1 MVIWWRVVE
10 ELFFLWHSAT
20 SSLYRKQHSEVT
32 SAMIVRSNFKCPQFF
47 IVHFGSKII
56 QLSNGVTEDRLAI
69 LFSSPKII
77 QSQFAGSSVIPNGTV
92 AAQSTALDAVR
103 QRLVKYLTTLHQIQD
118 VYKERIHDWN
128 VYSTVASNFDDS
140 VNVLVK
146 WTNPGLVVWWYM
158 ARADVVNTR
167 NYWS

>member
-92 AAQSTALDAVR
+92 AAQCT
-103 QRLVKYLTTLHQIQD
+103 I
-118 VYKERIHDWN
+118 
-128 VYSTVASNFDDS
+128 YSSRCGEAEVGQVFDNTASNTGCIQGAATRLECILNSCFQF
-140 VNVLVK
+140 
-146 WTNPGLVVWWYM
+146 WWQCQC
-158 ARADVVNTR
+158 
-167 NYWS
+167 SC